1 MRSGEGPKPFPDVP
15 MRVRRLATLR
25 AAQRAL
31 GEVAEPGEFREA
43 LALGRKLLLRLRA
56 LSGGH
61 ARAESLDRKETLE
74 EVDKLLGGLSG
85 WISQVLATAK
95 IPVLCASLAPLAAE
109 ESGAIRALAAVALEA
124 EPESARILDV
134 LEFLVALLSCEGPP
148 GSRVVAR
155 SPFEVL
161 PELANVSNP
170 TAYEAHPDIDE
181 AGQIFGRGVV
191 RLEQDDLG
199 ATRDRMIHY
208 KRRLGVRRLHVEV
221 MAAAVAYDTAMANRL
236 AEIRG
241 DDFFDALAETVFGA
255 DALDPEA
262 AEPSVRRRVVLPPAA
277 QAKRSRLF
285 WHSLAT
291 VGLSIGLLVLALV
304 LWQRPSVEVIAEDLV
319 GAISPHLIGGYLSAD
334 DGTPHFVG
342 ILGDSWKPLP
352 LPERRRVVARI
363 AALLESD
370 GVKNMTLVN
379 SRRAIQARHDGD
391 TLLWVTAPA
400 E

>member
-1 MRSGEGPKPFPDVP
+1 
-15 MRVRRLATLR
+15 MRVRRLAALR

-31 GEVAEPGEFREA
+31 IEVAEPGELREA
-43 LALGRKLLLRLRA
+43 LTLGRKLLLRLRA
-56 LSGGH
+56 LSGSH

-74 EVDKLLGGLSG
+74 GVDKLLGGLSG
-85 WISQVLATAK
+85 WICQVLVTAK

-109 ESGAIRALAAVALEA
+109 ESGAIRALAAVTLEA
-124 EPESARILDV
+124 EPESERILDV
-134 LEFLVALLSCEGPP
+134 LEFLVALLSCEAPLGPW
-148 GSRVVAR
+148 VVAR
-155 SPFEVL
+155 SPLEVL

-170 TAYEAHPDIDE
+170 AAYEAHPDIDE

-221 MAAAVAYDTAMANRL
+221 MAAAVAYDAAMANRL

-241 DDFFDALAETVFGA
+241 DDFFDALAETVFGG
-255 DALDPEA
+255 DALNPEA
-262 AEPSVRRRVVLPPAA
+262 AKQPSLRRHVVLPPAA

-285 WHSLAT
+285 WQSLAT
-291 VGLSIGLLVLALV
+291 VGLSIGLLVLALL

-319 GAISPHLIGGYLSAD
+319 GAISSHLIAGYLSAD

-342 ILGDSWKPLP
+342 ILGDSWNPLP

-370 GVKNMTLVN
+370 GVKNLTLVN
-379 SRRAIQARHDGD
+379 SRRAFQARHDGD